1 MEWGRYHIGDLFD
14 VRRPAAR
21 NKDDYTDG
29 SVPFVASGA
38 VNNGVMKCC
47 EPREGEALDEG
58 RCITV
63 SPVDGSA
70 FYQPADFL
78 GRGGAGSSVLMLYSD
93 EPIDEWSGQFI
104 ARMISQTCSKYT
116 YGHMGNKEGIRRETV
131 QLPVAP
137 GGGPDWAYMSS
148 FVAGLRDRLLSRYRR
163 HAEARLAEL
172 EHVEIPRLDE
182 VEWRPIALSSIGT
195 IESGRDIYETER
207 VPGDTPYI
215 TAGSQNNGVGY
226 FVGNDNA
233 TRDRDFIAFNR
244 NGAVGY
250 AFYHPYWALMGND
263 CRKLNLGEGL
273 DNFFVGEFV
282 ATCIS
287 MQRVC
292 FSYSRKL
299 GTARAEKMKIM
310 LPIADDGAPDWA
322 YMEQYAKNV
331 MIEKYERWL
340 AYIDGRKAGPVL

>member
-1 MEWGRYHIGDLFD
+1 M
-14 VRRPAAR
+14 
-21 NKDDYTDG
+21 
-29 SVPFVASGA
+29 
-38 VNNGVMKCC
+38 
-47 EPREGEALDEG
+47 
-58 RCITV
+58 
-63 SPVDGSA
+63 
-70 FYQPADFL
+70 
-78 GRGGAGSSVLMLYSD
+78 
-93 EPIDEWSGQFI
+93 
-104 ARMISQTCSKYT
+104 
-116 YGHMGNKEGIRRETV
+116 
-131 QLPVAP
+131 
-137 GGGPDWAYMSS
+137 
-148 FVAGLRDRLLSRYRR
+148 
-163 HAEARLAEL
+163 
-172 EHVEIPRLDE
+172 
-182 VEWRPIALSSIGT
+182 EWRPIALSSIGT

-310 LPIADDGAPDWA
+310 LPIAGDGAPDWA
-322 YMEQYAKNV
+322 YMEQYAKD
-331 MIEKYERWL
+331 MRIEKYERWL